1 MLLGLL
7 STGFLVGLASSFFPL
22 QQFLDPSFRLFGTV
36 QAKIQLGRSPDPQPL
51 YQLVTDVFTCRFQS
65 FYTPIGF
72 RVVALHIDP
81 DLGGSSIVRD
91 MHRGHTHQ
99 ADAGIS
105 QFPFHQ
111 SFDFFAKGLAD
122 PSAMVSQPAL
132 LHDSTLGKTVENIR
146 KLDAGV
152 GLSATG

>member
-22 QQFLDPSFRLFGTV
+22 QQFLDPSFRLFGAI
-36 QAKIQLGRSPDPQPL
+36 QAKIQLGGSPDPQPL
-51 YQLVTDVFTCRFQS
+51 YQLVTDIFARRFQS

-72 RVVALHIDP
+72 RVVALHIHP

-99 ADAGIS
+99 ADARVS

-111 SFDFFAKGLAD
+111 SFDLFAKGLAD
-122 PSAMVSQPAL
+122 PSAMVLQPTL